1 MWCGLVSGTIYKGHI
16 IITTHIYPILPMAQ
30 SIKELAPS
38 SVWSYFYD
46 LTQIPRPTFHAQ
58 AAAAYVKEAGEKL
71 GLETHQD
78 EVGNVLIRKPATPG
92 FENRPTVTMQGH
104 CDMVPQ
110 ANSDKKHDFEKDPI
124 TTIVDGD
131 WVHADQTTLGADNGI
146 GVAMGLAVMAD
157 DTLKHGPLELL
168 VTMDEEVGM
177 AGAFGL
183 KPGFSKGDIL
193 LNLDSEL
200 EGQLYIGC
208 AGGVDINVSME
219 YEDNSETIEDDI
231 AVRVFVKGLKGGHSG
246 VDIHLGRG
254 NANKMMV
261 RFLKKAV
268 EEFDLDLAS
277 LKGGSLRNAIP
288 REAECVVTLPEDELK
303 EFEAFVKEYQD
314 LYNKEYKGIENEITF
329 ACERVAETP
338 KTVIPE
344 EVRDAV
350 INAIEAVQN
359 GVITYLQSFP
369 DTVEASSN
377 LASVDFG
384 GGKLTVTFL
393 TRSSSDSRKEMVAS
407 SIASVFEL
415 IGANVELDG
424 DYSGWQPDAESHV
437 LEVMKRIYADE
448 FGNVPEVKVMHAGLE
463 CGIIQGVMPEMQMI
477 SFGPTIL
484 HPHSPDEKVQISTVQ
499 KTYRFLTKS
508 LEEL

>member
-1 MWCGLVSGTIYKGHI
+1 
-16 IITTHIYPILPMAQ
+16 MAQ
-30 SIKELAPS
+30 SIKELAPA

-46 LTQIPRPTFHAQ
+46 LTQIPRPTFHAA
-58 AAAAYVKEAGEKL
+58 AAAAYVKAAGEKL

-92 FENRPTVTMQGH
+92 YENRPTITMQGH

-177 AGAFGL
+177 VGAFGL

-208 AGGVDINVSME
+208 AGGVDINVSLE
-219 YEDNSETIEDDI
+219 YEDNTEALDGDI
-231 AVRVFVKGLKGGHSG
+231 PVRVFVKGLKGGHSG
-246 VDIHLGRG
+246 VDIHLGRA
-254 NANKMMV
+254 NANKLIF

-268 EEFDLDLAS
+268 EAFDMDLAS
-277 LKGGSLRNAIP
+277 MEGGSLRNAIP
-288 REAECVVTLPEDELK
+288 REASCVVMLTEDEL
-303 EFEAFVKEYQD
+303 EDFTSFVADYQD
-314 LYNKEYKGIENEITF
+314 LYNKEYKGIENPITF
-329 ACERVAETP
+329 GCERLSEAP
-338 KTVIPE
+338 GTVIPE

-359 GVITYLQSFP
+359 GVITYLVDFP

-377 LASVDFG
+377 LASIRFG
-384 GGKLTVTFL
+384 AGKLSVSFL

-407 SIASVFEL
+407 SISSVFEL
-415 IGANVELDG
+415 IGAKVELDA
-424 DYSGWQPDAESHV
+424 DYSGWQPDAHSHV
-437 LEVMKRIYADE
+437 LEVMQDIYAKE
-448 FGNVPEVKVMHAGLE
+448 FGNKPDVKVMHAGLE
-463 CGIIQGVMPEMQMI
+463 CGIIQGVMPNMQMI

-499 KTYRFLTKS
+499 KTYKFLTKS
-508 LEEL
+508 LEQL

>member
-1 MWCGLVSGTIYKGHI
+1 
-16 IITTHIYPILPMAQ
+16 MAQ

-38 SVWSYFYD
+38 SVWNYFYG
-46 LTQIPRPTFHAQ
+46 LTQIPRPTGHAH
-58 AAAAYVKEAGEKL
+58 AAAAYVKECGEKL
-71 GLETHQD
+71 GLETSQD

-92 FENRPTVTMQGH
+92 YENRPMVTMQGH

-131 WVHADQTTLGADNGI
+131 WVHADETTLGADNGI

-168 VTMDEEVGM
+168 VTIDEEVGM
-177 AGAFGL
+177 VGAFGL
-183 KPGFSKGDIL
+183 KPGFLKGDIL

-208 AGGVDINVSME
+208 AGGVDINVSLE
-219 YEDNSETIEDDI
+219 YEDKTEPLEGDI
-231 AVRVFVKGLKGGHSG
+231 PVRVYLKGLKGGHSG

-254 NANKMMV
+254 NANKMMT

-268 EEFDLDLAS
+268 EAFDMDLAS
-277 LKGGSLRNAIP
+277 FEGGSLRNAIP
-288 REAECVVTLPEDELK
+288 REASAVITLAEDE
-303 EFEAFVKEYQD
+303 FEDFQAFVSEYQD
-314 LYNKEYKGIENEITF
+314 LYNKEYKEIENPITF
-329 ACERVAETP
+329 ACERLSELP

-344 EVRDAV
+344 EIRDAV
-350 INAIEAVQN
+350 INALEGCQN

-377 LASVDFG
+377 LASVRFG
-384 GGKLTVTFL
+384 GGNLKVGFL

-415 IGANVELDG
+415 IGAKVEFDG
-424 DYSGWQPDAESHV
+424 DYSGWQPDAHSHV
-437 LEVMKRIYADE
+437 LEVMQKIYADE
-448 FGNVPEVKVMHAGLE
+448 FGNTPDVKVMHAGLE
-463 CGIIQGVMPEMQMI
+463 CGIIQGVMPNMQMI

-484 HPHSPDEKVQISTVQ
+484 HPHSPDEKVQISTVE
-499 KTYRFLTKS
+499 KTYKFLTKS
-508 LEEL
+508 LEQL

>member
-1 MWCGLVSGTIYKGHI
+1 
-16 IITTHIYPILPMAQ
+16 MAK

-58 AAAAYVKEAGEKL
+58 AAATYVKETGEKL

-78 EVGNVLIRKPATPG
+78 EVGNVLIRKPASPG
-92 FENRPTVTMQGH
+92 FEDRPTITMQGH

-131 WVHADQTTLGADNGI
+131 WVHADETTLGADNGI

-157 DTLKHGPLELL
+157 KTLKHGPLELL

-177 AGAFGL
+177 EGAFGL
-183 KPGFSKGDIL
+183 KPGFLKGDIL

-200 EGQLYIGC
+200 EGQLFIGC
-208 AGGVDINVSME
+208 AGGVDVNVSME
-219 YEDNSETIEDDI
+219 YEDNTE
-231 AVRVFVKGLKGGHSG
+231 AVEGDVPIRVFVKGLKGGHSG
-246 VDIHLGRG
+246 VDIHLGRA
-254 NANKMMV
+254 NANKLIF

-268 EEFDLDLAS
+268 EAFDMDLVS
-277 LKGGSLRNAIP
+277 MEGGSLRNAIP
-288 REAECVVTLPEDELK
+288 REGNCVIMLDEEELEDFK
-303 EFEAFVKEYQD
+303 AYVADYNA

-329 ACERVAETP
+329 GCEKLSETP

-359 GVITYLQSFP
+359 GVITYLQDFP

-377 LASVDFG
+377 LAAVRFG
-384 GGKLTVTFL
+384 SGKLTVSFL

-415 IGANVELDG
+415 IGAKVEFDA
-424 DYSGWQPDAESHV
+424 DYSGWQPDAHSHV
-437 LEVMKRIYADE
+437 LEVMRKIYKEE
-448 FGNVPEVKVMHAGLE
+448 FGNDPDVKVMHAGLE
-463 CGIIQGVMPEMQMI
+463 CGIIQGVMPNMQMI

-484 HPHSPDEKVQISTVQ
+484 HPHSPEEKVQISTVE
-499 KTYRFLTKS
+499 KTYKFLTKS
-508 LEEL
+508 LEKL